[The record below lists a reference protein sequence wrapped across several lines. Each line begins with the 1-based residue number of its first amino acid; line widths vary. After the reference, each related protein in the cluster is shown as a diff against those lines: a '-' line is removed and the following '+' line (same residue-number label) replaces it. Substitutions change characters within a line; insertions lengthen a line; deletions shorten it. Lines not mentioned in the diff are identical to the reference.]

1 MPPGWTDPPPTA
13 DVTVEV
19 VGDALVLRTE
29 ADSRG
34 PLVALAATLPVEA
47 GQSAVLSAST
57 VTGRTDFF
65 ELLPDL
71 LIEHLGGS
79 AGAVRVVATGAY
91 ADSVQPVPAAR
102 KLAEWVGQDVLVP
115 VVGLMVA
122 PDGARLLPADAL
134 GSIWVTC
141 SPDGPPRPAAAWP
154 PPAPAGTE
162 PVPPSATSEPPT
174 EPAPAP
180 APAGPAPA
188 P

>member
-1 MPPGWTDPPPTA
+1 MPPGWTDPPPTTG
-13 DVTVEV
+13 VTVEA
-19 VGDALVLRTE
+19 VGDALVLRTG
-29 ADSRG
+29 ADARE
-34 PLVALAATLPVEA
+34 PFVALAAALPVEA
-47 GQSAVLSAST
+47 GQSAVVSAPT

-122 PDGARLLPADAL
+122 PDRGRLLPADAL

-141 SPDGPPRPAAAWP
+141 SPDGPP
-154 PPAPAGTE
+154 
-162 PVPPSATSEPPT
+162 
-174 EPAPAP
+174 
-180 APAGPAPA
+180 
-188 P
+188 